1 MKIIERG
8 KTKEEDVLR
17 FECPE
22 CGTIFEERIDYVYK
36 RYVLIQ
42 GGFCN
47 KLEQIM
53 PCPLCGN
60 CVLYKD

>member
-1 MKIIERG
+1 MNIIKKG
-8 KTKEEDVLR
+8 KTKEENVLR

-22 CGTIFEERIDYVYK
+22 CGTVFEERVYYVYK
-36 RYVLIQ
+36 RHVQTQ
-42 GGFCN
+42 GGFSL
-47 KLEQIM
+47 KLEQMM